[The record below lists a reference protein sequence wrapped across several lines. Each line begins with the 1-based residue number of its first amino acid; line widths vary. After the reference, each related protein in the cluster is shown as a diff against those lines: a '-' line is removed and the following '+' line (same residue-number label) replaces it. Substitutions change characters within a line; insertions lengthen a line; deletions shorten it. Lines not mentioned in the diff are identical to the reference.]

1 MAILVITSFINKI
14 RDITG
19 MTQNTTI
26 DVSSIETLKGLMKDR
41 FNFLIETFLT
51 NGAQQLSDLRTAI
64 SNNSND
70 DIIALTHALK
80 GSCGSV
86 GALSMHELARVYE
99 DKSRNNNFDDV
110 DQWADSLESEL
121 ERYKNDIQAYL

>member
-1 MAILVITSFINKI
+1 MSQNSAI
-14 RDITG
+14 DI
-19 MTQNTTI
+19 
-26 DVSSIETLKGLMKDR
+26 SSIETLKGLMKDR

-51 NGAQQLSDLRTAI
+51 NSTQQLDELRTAI
-64 SNNSND
+64 NNNNNE

-86 GALSMHELARVYE
+86 GASCMHELARVYE

-110 DQWADSLESEL
+110 EQWADLLTAEL
-121 ERYKNDIQAYL
+121 ERYKNDIQTYL

>member
-1 MAILVITSFINKI
+1 
-14 RDITG
+14 
-19 MTQNTTI
+19 MTQNPAI

-51 NGAQQLSDLRTAI
+51 NSTQQLNDLRTAI
-64 SNNSND
+64 SNNNND

-86 GALSMHELARVYE
+86 GALCMHELARVYE
-99 DKSRNNNFDDV
+99 DKSRNNNLDDA
-110 DQWADSLESEL
+110 DQWVDLLDTEL